1 MNSWALLNVLLAFA
15 TGIIAIVCLCK
26 RKDSD
31 LNAVQRRK
39 ARVAKSVAVEIGILS
54 CLVCLFSEN
63 MSTQMRWV
71 DKWTIVMI
79 FIFCGELMADYFVN
93 KKCNAHE
100 ADK

>member
-1 MNSWALLNVLLAFA
+1 MNSYALLNVLLAFA

-31 LNAVQRRK
+31 LNAIQRRK
-39 ARVAKSVAVEIGILS
+39 ARVAKSIAVEIGVLS

-63 MSTQMRWV
+63 LNAQIRWV

-79 FIFCGELMADYFVN
+79 IIFIGELMADYYVN
-93 KKCNAHE
+93 KKCRASE
-100 ADK
+100 TDK